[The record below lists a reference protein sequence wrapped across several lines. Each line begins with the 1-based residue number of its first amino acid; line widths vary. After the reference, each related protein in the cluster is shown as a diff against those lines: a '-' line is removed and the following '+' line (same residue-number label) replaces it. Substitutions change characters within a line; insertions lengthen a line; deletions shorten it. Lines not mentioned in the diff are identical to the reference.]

1 MPRNINTP
9 EIEAFIELEWSV
21 RGRCVNIFHLQDPL
35 VNDINT
41 RKRCSFCRICTLP
54 CHRPICALL
63 RGSRDRRG
71 QDLVSIRDRSSS
83 AGSVVGS
90 FEGATAFTRRQ
101 ISSHLTLV
109 SSAIAQ
115 TAFWSLITS
124 YKRNMARD
132 CELEN
137 IWGVKQA
144 SQLALLFARDRCCC
158 CC

>member
-1 MPRNINTP
+1 MFARTACLRYLKS
-9 EIEAFIELEWSV
+9 EEGL
-21 RGRCVNIFHLQDPL
+21 
-35 VNDINT
+35 
-41 RKRCSFCRICTLP
+41 ICESAAGSCWNSSTT
-54 CHRPICALL
+54 LL

-115 TAFWSLITS
+115 TAFPEPHTTVTS

-137 IWGVKQA
+137 IWGGKA
-144 SQLALLFARDRCCC
+144 SKPASSPIR
-158 CC
+158 